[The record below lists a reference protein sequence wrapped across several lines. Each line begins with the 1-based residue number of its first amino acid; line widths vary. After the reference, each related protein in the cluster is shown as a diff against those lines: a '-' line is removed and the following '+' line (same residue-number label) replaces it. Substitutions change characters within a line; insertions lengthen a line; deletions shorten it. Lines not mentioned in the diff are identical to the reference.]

1 MGMAKTLPFKMND
14 TNMLRIIREIAEDTS
29 RVFIL
34 KHAKE
39 RMRQRKISQTQVYS
53 CLRKGSIVEPAHLS
67 IYGDWKCTMQY
78 RYAGDEIN
86 VSVALER
93 EENGDYLAVITVF

>member
-1 MGMAKTLPFKMND
+1 MGMEQPLPFKMND
-14 TNMLRIIREIAEDTS
+14 ANMLRIIREIAEDTS
-29 RVFIL
+29 RVFIV
-34 KHAKE
+34 KHAKK
-39 RMRQRKISQTQVYS
+39 RMRERKISQTQVYM
-53 CLRKGSIVEPAHLS
+53 CLRKGNVVEPAHLT
-67 IYGDWKCTMQY
+67 IYGDWKCTLQY